1 MACRVAAGLRARGI
15 GPGDAVAFQLPNWID
30 AAATFYAIAYLGAVV
45 VPIVHFYGAKEVG
58 YILRRTRV
66 KALVTADRFGHQ
78 DFLANLD
85 AIRGEGDVDDLEWV
99 AVVGDAAPSG
109 TFAFADLLEHG
120 RVDAPVAVDPMAP
133 ALIAYTSGTTADPKG
148 VVHVHRT
155 INAEIR
161 QLSAMQA
168 NRGLPDDDPN
178 AIDMLTGAPVG
189 HGIGMLAALLT
200 PVFRRRNVHLID
212 VWDPKRVLAAMV
224 EDHLS
229 AGQGATFFL
238 TSLLDHPDFDP
249 AVHGPLMAHIG
260 LGGAAVPIA
269 VCERARALGIECTRS
284 FGSHRAPVDHRVDVR
299 GPVRAA
305 RAAPTAGRCPVSRCG
320 WSTTTGATSASASR
334 ARSSRAVP
342 TASSATPT
350 PRAPPKRSTPTA
362 GTRPATSA
370 SSTTNGCLSITDR
383 KKDIIIRGGE
393 NISAQE
399 VEELIARID
408 GVAECAVVAAPDPRL
423 GEHAAV
429 FVRMQPGHD
438 DPSLDVGA
446 RAPRGGRASRG
457 RSGRRSCARSTS
469 SRARRAARCRSSCCV
484 SAARRGSERVS
495 GSRTTTRRARRVAAR
510 RGAGRRRHPVRRGP
524 VVDVLP
530 RVDGRRGDRGRTAR
544 AVRQSR
550 MLAPFGRPDGG
561 SSDDAGRRR
570 HVDAVP
576 EARARASAAS
586 RSRSTSPRAA
596 TSCAASRPRPTCS
609 SRTRDPA

>member
-1 MACRVAAGLRARGI
+1 MPFDWQPREPDAERARGYVRDGFWNDETLGRILATGLRDVPDHAFTVRSDRRPFRGTFRDVDAMACRVAAGLRARGI
-15 GPGDAVAFQLPNWID
+15 GPGDAIAFQLPNWIE

-85 AIRGEGDVDDLEWV
+85 ALRTEGDLDDLEWV
-99 AVVGDAAPSG
+99 AVVGESAPGG
-109 TFAFADLLEHG
+109 TFVFADLLGHG
-120 RVDAPVAVDPMAP
+120 SIDAPVAVDPMAP
-133 ALIAYTSGTTADPKG
+133 ALIAYTSGTTSDPKG

-161 QLSAMQA
+161 QLSAIQS
-168 NRGLPDDDPN
+168 NRGVPDDDPN

-224 EDHLS
+224 EDHVS

-249 AVHGPLMAHIG
+249 AVHAPLMAHIG

-269 VCERARALGIECTRS
+269 VCERARELGIDCTRS
-284 FGSHRAPVDHRVDVR
+284 FGSTEHPSITGSTFEDPWDQRARTDGRPLPGVEMRLVGEDGRDVGVGEPGEIVSR
-299 GPVRAA
+299 GPDCFFGYTDPA
-305 RAAPTAGRCPVSRCG
+305 RTAEAIDADG
-320 WSTTTGATSASASR
+320 WYATGDVGVLDA
-334 ARSSRAVP
+334 
-342 TASSATPT
+342 
-350 PRAPPKRSTPTA
+350 
-362 GTRPATSA
+362 
-370 SSTTNGCLSITDR
+370 NGCLAITDR

-399 VEELIARID
+399 VEELIVRLP

-429 FVRMQPGHD
+429 FVRLLSGQD
-438 DPSLDVGA
+438 EPSLDAIRAHLQAAGLA
-446 RAPRGGRASRG
+446 RQKWPEEVRSVEEFPRTPSGKVQKFVLRERLRDEAP
-457 RSGRRSCARSTS
+457 AR
-469 SRARRAARCRSSCCV
+469 
-484 SAARRGSERVS
+484 
-495 GSRTTTRRARRVAAR
+495 
-510 RGAGRRRHPVRRGP
+510 
-524 VVDVLP
+524 D
-530 RVDGRRGDRGRTAR
+530 
-544 AVRQSR
+544 
-550 MLAPFGRPDGG
+550 
-561 SSDDAGRRR
+561 
-570 HVDAVP
+570 
-576 EARARASAAS
+576 
-586 RSRSTSPRAA
+586 
-596 TSCAASRPRPTCS
+596 
-609 SRTRDPA
+609 

>member
-1 MACRVAAGLRARGI
+1 MLFDWQPREPDAARARSYVRAGFWNDETLGLILATGLRDVPDHQFTVRSDRRPFRGTFGAVDDLACTVAAGLRARDI
-15 GPGDAVAFQLPNWID
+15 GPGDAVAFQLPNWVE
-30 AAATFYAIAYLGAVV
+30 AAATFYAIAYLGAIV

-85 AIRGEGDVDDLEWV
+85 TIRAAGDADTLEWV
-99 AVVGDAAPSG
+99 AVVGDEAPAGAVS
-109 TFAFADLLEHG
+109 FDDLLEHG
-120 RVDAPVAVDPMAP
+120 SVDEPVAVDPMAP

-168 NRGLPDDDPN
+168 NRGVPDDDPK

-224 EDHLS
+224 EDHVS

-249 AVHGPLMAHIG
+249 AVHGPLMTHIG

-269 VCERARALGIECTRS
+269 VCERARAIGIECTRS
-284 FGSHRAPVDHRVDVR
+284 FGSTEHPSITGSTFDDPFDQRARTDGKPLPGVEMRLVDEQGRAVGVGDPGEIVSR
-299 GPVRAA
+299 GPDCFFGYTDPA
-305 RAAPTAGRCPVSRCG
+305 RTAEALDRDG
-320 WSTTTGATSASASR
+320 WYSTGDIGVLDAE
-334 ARSSRAVP
+334 
-342 TASSATPT
+342 
-350 PRAPPKRSTPTA
+350 
-362 GTRPATSA
+362 
-370 SSTTNGCLSITDR
+370 GCVAITDR

-399 VEELIARID
+399 VEELIVRIP

-429 FVRMQPGHD
+429 FVRMMSGHD
-438 DPSLDVGA
+438 DPSLGVVRAHLEAAGLA
-446 RAPRGGRASRG
+446 RQKWPEEVRSVAEFPRTP
-457 RSGRRSCARSTS
+457 SGKVQKFVLREQLRDES
-469 SRARRAARCRSSCCV
+469 SRA
-484 SAARRGSERVS
+484 
-495 GSRTTTRRARRVAAR
+495 
-510 RGAGRRRHPVRRGP
+510 
-524 VVDVLP
+524 
-530 RVDGRRGDRGRTAR
+530 
-544 AVRQSR
+544 
-550 MLAPFGRPDGG
+550 
-561 SSDDAGRRR
+561 
-570 HVDAVP
+570 
-576 EARARASAAS
+576 
-586 RSRSTSPRAA
+586 
-596 TSCAASRPRPTCS
+596 
-609 SRTRDPA
+609 